1 MAFVDAQQKVTPA
14 HLKRSAYLYIRQST
28 LRQVFENTESTKRQ
42 YALKEKA
49 VALGWTLESIVV
61 IDSDLGQS
69 AAQAADRE
77 GFQRLV
83 ADVSLGNAGIVL
95 GLEVSRLARNS
106 TDWHRLLEICAL
118 SDTLIADEDGLYN
131 PAHFNDRLLLGLKGT
146 MSEAELHVLRARLLG
161 GQLNK
166 AKRGELKF
174 DLPVGFTFD
183 MKDRA
188 QLDPDKQVQQTIR
201 LLFETFDR
209 TGSAYATCRELH
221 KQNILFPRKIR
232 KGPHRGDIV
241 WGEIT
246 HSRALQILHNPRYA
260 GVYCYGKT
268 KSRKMP
274 NGEHSYKRLPQNE
287 WLAFIPDAHPG
298 YITLEQYHNNLRRL
312 QETRQTYGH
321 DRRKSAPREGPA
333 LLQGLVVC
341 GRCGG
346 RMTVRYRSS
355 NDVLEPIYVC
365 QKQSIE
371 NCKSHPCQSFYGTR
385 IDQHISALLL
395 ETVSPMAVEVALSVQ
410 AELQQRLSDAV
421 GLREKQLERIRYEVE
436 LARRR
441 YLRVDPDN
449 RLVAASLE
457 ADWNQQLRD
466 LAAAQ
471 EQNEQRSREDQLIL
485 SKQQREE
492 ILALTSDFPK
502 LWKDPN
508 TSDRERKRIVRLI
521 VEDVTLS
528 KVDAHGTQIDVRFK
542 GGATHSFELEKG
554 LNGGELQKTSPDVV
568 RIVDQMLDDHT
579 YEEIAAALNKNGFRS
594 GSGKRFTAALVERLR
609 LGYNLTRRYERLRN
623 KGYLTTDEIAEML
636 NVSKQRVYEFRNEGY
651 LEASSTN
658 SKNQILFKPPTK
670 RDIKVISR
678 IPPKMIGRP
687 PKKNH

>member
-1 MAFVDAQQKVTPA
+1 MAFVDVHQKVTPA
-14 HLKRSAYLYIRQST
+14 HLKRSAYVYIRQST

-83 ADVSLGNAGIVL
+83 ADVSLGKAGIVL

-188 QLDPDKQVQQTIR
+188 QLDPDKQVQQTIK

-209 TGSAYATCRELH
+209 TGSAYAACRELH

-246 HSRALQILHNPRYA
+246 HSRALQVLHNPKYA

-274 NGEHSYKRLPQNE
+274 NGEHSFKRLPQNE

-346 RMTVRYRSS
+346 RMTVRYRSG

-371 NCKSHPCQSFYGTR
+371 NCRSRPCQSFYGAR

-421 GLREKQLERIRYEVE
+421 GLREKHLERIRYEAE

-457 ADWNQQLRD
+457 ADWNQKLRD
-466 LAAAQ
+466 LTAAQ
-471 EQNEQRSREDQLIL
+471 DQNEQRSREDQLIL
-485 SKQQREE
+485 NKQQREE
-492 ILALTSDFPK
+492 ILALTSDFPR

-508 TSDRERKRIVRLI
+508 TADRERKRIVRLI

-528 KVDAHGTQIDVRFK
+528 KLSAHGTQIDVRFK
-542 GGATHSFELEKG
+542 GGATNSFSLEKG
-554 LNGGELQKTSPDVV
+554 LNGGELQKTSNEAI
-568 RIVDQMLDDHT
+568 RIIDQMLDDHT
-579 YEEIAAALNKNGFRS
+579 YKEIAAALNRKGFRS
-594 GSGKRFTAALVERLR
+594 GTGKRFTAALVERMR
-609 LGYNLTRRYERLRN
+609 LSYNLMRRYERLRN
-623 KGYLTTDEIAEML
+623 KGYLTTDEIAELL
-636 NVSKQRVYEFRNEGY
+636 NVSRERVYEFRDQGY

-658 SKNQILFKPPTK
+658 SRNQILFKPLTK
-670 RDIKVISR
+670 KDLKTISR
-678 IPPKMIGRP
+678 ITPKKIGRP